1 MWAGPLCDVVP
12 GSGATS
18 GTRDA
23 LLGGATCIVTHDDT
37 MRRCDTSFLGPG
49 WRPFLVRHEESFG
62 PAGHWALPRR
72 LKTSRFCCTRWV
84 FARIAKLL
92 GISPVELFKYP
103 TIASLAKFVESMKV
117 WKRIQFLTLRSEFM
131 NCVFG
136 QDTKPAKSAF
146 VVSLPRMPQ
155 PSNGALSLF
164 ILLISFKVFILHA
177 LSMLAAVGVTRFCSI
192 WNVSHVRPTSSCR
205 LGLSIAPCRFCGAFL
220 GVLEGVG

>member
-1 MWAGPLCDVVP
+1 MTLCQV
-12 GSGATS
+12 
-18 GTRDA
+18 
-23 LLGGATCIVTHDDT
+23 LGRQVAREMPFLEVRVLHIMTHDDT
-37 MRRCDTSFLGPG
+37 MTRCDTSFLGPG

-62 PAGHWALPRR
+62 PAGPSGIASAFAVKNCHVFAAPVG
-72 LKTSRFCCTRWV
+72 V

-117 WKRIQFLTLRSEFM
+117 WKRIQFLTLRSEFI

-177 LSMLAAVGVTRFCSI
+177 LSVLAA
-192 WNVSHVRPTSSCR
+192 
-205 LGLSIAPCRFCGAFL
+205 
-220 GVLEGVG
+220 LE